1 MPASRD
7 VRDPAPKWAPG
18 TVERSPYGPLD
29 VGDELSPASTS
40 GGWDSEVRQKW
51 HAYSDGGAFGSV
63 EPNVKTAAGA
73 EDTARA
79 YGVLPRR
86 VVDDYDDVDT
96 SVRPRIIDAETI
108 ISFAAAAAS
117 PAKFE
122 SSEVPT
128 AKRVDPSPPPRRAL
142 DFAHHDASTQR
153 ARTGS
158 EASAA
163 TPNGAEMAKEQ
174 ARDALLSFL
183 EHKTRL
189 RMSRGSQRRA
199 FSMWRALAEEAV
211 AARLRP
217 RPKPSPPAPP
227 HVPAVRPA
235 TPPESPPR
243 TYEETHPSYGVMDE
257 KLRRWLGTYAPAS
270 EPELPGDV
278 PRRAHHVAGSG
289 ASLDTLET
297 LVEALHAAE
306 DRVRDVEAEN
316 EALGNDLYA
325 ASVVMEEMQA
335 ECAALREG
343 MERERARANNWE
355 ARARDAEDAEENRA
369 DENLKREVE
378 RLEEYAKSL
387 RVQWPAAVE
396 RAARKMRQEE
406 HDARG
411 DERRRDDR
419 VDDHAWN

>member
-1 MPASRD
+1 MLASRD
-7 VRDPAPKWAPG
+7 TRDPAPKWAPE

-29 VGDELSPASTS
+29 VGDELFSPPSTS
-40 GGWDSEVRQKW
+40 GGRDSEVRQRW
-51 HAYSDGGAFGSV
+51 QAYSGGAFGSV

-73 EDTARA
+73 EDTAGA

-86 VVDDYDDVDT
+86 VMNDYDDVKT

-142 DFAHHDASTQR
+142 DFAR
-153 ARTGS
+153 Y
-158 EASAA
+158 EASAQRA
-163 TPNGAEMAKEQ
+163 QTGSGASTARSVDAEIAKEQ

-189 RMSRGSQRRA
+189 RMSRGLQRRA
-199 FSMWRALAEEAV
+199 FSMWRSLAAEAV
-211 AARLRP
+211 AVRLRP
-217 RPKPSPPAPP
+217 RLQSSPSPAPAP
-227 HVPAVRPA
+227 VTRPA
-235 TPPESPPR
+235 SPPDSPPR
-243 TYEETHPSYGVMDE
+243 TYDESHPSYGVMDE

-270 EPELPGDV
+270 EPALPGDV
-278 PRRAHHVAGSG
+278 PRRAHRVAGSG

-306 DRVRDVEAEN
+306 DRVKDVEAEN
-316 EALGNDLYA
+316 AALGNDLYA
-325 ASVVMEEMQA
+325 ASVVMEEMEA

-343 MERERARANNWE
+343 VRRER
-355 ARARDAEDAEENRA
+355 DRA
-369 DENLKREVE
+369 DTWDCL
-378 RLEEYAKSL
+378 LYTS
-387 RVQWPAAVE
+387 PSP
-396 RAARKMRQEE
+396 
-406 HDARG
+406 
-411 DERRRDDR
+411 RDGLLSR
-419 VDDHAWN
+419 MPSSA